1 MFVDFVPSYSC
12 YQKNK
17 GKKKSK
23 KGKKSGAWFEH
34 FGASAA
40 ETNRPRRRDM
50 EKLRER
56 RDAYLQQVR
65 DHYQPILHLSTSFY
79 S

>member
-1 MFVDFVPSYSC
+1 MVACCS
-12 YQKNK
+12 QKNK

-65 DHYQPILHLSTSFY
+65 LTDQHHYTTIAHPKPNP
-79 S
+79 